1 MRKLFKYFLGLCLA
15 YQVSGQEQNLPIIN
29 QYIADNPFLL
39 SASYAGIG
47 DCWQARFTGF
57 EQWVGISDAPSTQ
70 SLSIDGRIANRSGV
84 GAVIFNDGNGFTS
97 QKGVQLSYAHH
108 LTLSEYKRQY
118 LSFGISYKLQQ
129 FIINSANFTNRNI
142 EGIGAVGDIERTD
155 SNFDISVL
163 YRHQSFF
170 FSANAINLLNK
181 DILDFNSLEPAQIQ
195 NYYVYSGFTF
205 DNLIKEIQYEPSI
218 LYRRFSGDERS
229 TLDVNFKIRKFYR
242 DSYFWA
248 GISMRGLIDQSFKPV
263 SAAPLVGIKRQT
275 FYFAYGY
282 QINTNES
289 LALTAGGSHLIT
301 IGIDFACKKSSCGCT
316 F

>member
-1 MRKLFKYFLGLCLA
+1 MKKLIKYILGFCLA
-15 YQVSGQEQNLPIIN
+15 YQASGQEQTLPIIN

-39 SASYAGIG
+39 SAAYAGIG

-57 EQWVGISDAPSTQ
+57 EQWVGLSDAPSTQ

-84 GAVIFNDGNGFTS
+84 GAVIFNDSNGFTE
-97 QKGVQLSYAHH
+97 QKGVQLSFAHH
-108 LTLSEYKRQY
+108 VTLSEYRRQY

-129 FIINSANFTNRNI
+129 FTIDSSNFNRMLSDSP
-142 EGIGAVGDIERTD
+142 VGDIQRTD
-155 SNFDISVL
+155 NNFDVSIL

-170 FSANAINLLNK
+170 ISANAINLLNK

-205 DNLIKEIQYEPSI
+205 DNLIKEVQYEPSI

-248 GISMRGLIDQSFKPV
+248 GISARGLIDQSFKPV
-263 SAAPLVGIKRQT
+263 SVAPLVGIKRQK

-289 LALTAGGSHLIT
+289 LALTAGGSHLVT
-301 IGIDFACKKSSCGCT
+301 IGIDFACKKSTCGCT